1 MKKIL
6 LSLPQVEWSCFLA
19 SYLQNILQIYYA
31 TPVDFDLLEKNS
43 IDELTFPCI
52 NGKNKIV
59 NYCDIQKT
67 YDLIINADPDPLFSK
82 FLIHKYSNVES
93 MQHCIYESGDVSIWQ
108 SIAQHFSVPFL
119 EPKFSIKI
127 KNKTRKNRSISGVA
141 IKNNSLRIYV
151 KNAFFAE
158 DNRLWHVPVRQNLI
172 KRYDECNTVASIVTD
187 DIFCALSGFAMN
199 KDVIFL
205 KLNECT
211 PNIHIKD
218 KIHIQDIGDFINA
231 AHTQEAN

>member
-43 IDELTFPCI
+43 IDEITFPYI
-52 NGKNKIV
+52 GGKNQIV
-59 NYCDIQKT
+59 NYCEIQKS
-67 YDLIINADPDPLFSK
+67 YDLVVDLDPDPLFSK
-82 FLIHKYSNVES
+82 FLNNKYGNVES
-93 MQHCIYESGDVSIWQ
+93 IQNCLYNSGETSIWE
-108 SIAQHFSVPFL
+108 SVANHFSVPFL

-141 IKNNSLRIYV
+141 IKNNNLRSYV
-151 KNAFFAE
+151 KNAFFIE

-172 KRYDECNTVASIVTD
+172 KRYDECNTVESIVTD

-205 KLNECT
+205 RLNECT

-231 AHTQEAN
+231 AHTKEAN

>member
-19 SYLQNILQIYYA
+19 AYLQNILQTYYA
-31 TPVDFDLLEKNS
+31 TPVEFDLLEKNS
-43 IDELTFPCI
+43 MDEITFPCI
-52 NGKNKIV
+52 SGKNNIV
-59 NYCDIQKT
+59 NYCGICKK
-67 YDLIINADPDPLFSK
+67 YDLVVNLDPDKLLSN
-82 FLIHKYSNVES
+82 FLVNKYGAIEN
-93 MQHCIYESGDVSIWQ
+93 MQHCIYESGDLSIWD
-108 SIAQHFSVPFL
+108 SMAQHFSLALV
-119 EPKFSIKI
+119 EPNFFIKI
-127 KNKTRKNRSISGVA
+127 KNKTRRDRSASGVA
-141 IKNNSLRIYV
+141 IKNDNLRSYV

-158 DNRLWHVPVRQNLI
+158 DKRLWHVPVRQNLI
-172 KRYDECNTVASIVTD
+172 KRYDECNTVQNIVTD
-187 DIFCALSGFAMN
+187 DIFCALSGVAMN

-231 AHTQEAN
+231 AHTQKAN